1 MNATTQNVE
10 DPAGTVL
17 KDVSEAG
24 AGVLAESG
32 DGKQLADLPDA
43 ERQQVEA
50 LMAEIEVGNSQSI
63 IGFGAAAQRE
73 VTQVSENML
82 EGVRNKDTGKAG
94 EALNDMTAG
103 LRGLDTQELKDGKSP
118 GWFKRLFGA
127 VAPITKFIQQ
137 YESVKSQIESIV
149 RQLEEHKHAL
159 LKDVTMLDRLY
170 NTTLDYFRD
179 LEFYIEAG
187 ELKIADIDAHAIP
200 DARAEAE
207 QSDDA
212 IKAQQLR
219 DMQTTREDLE
229 RRVHDL
235 KLTRQVVMQ
244 SLPSIRMTQEL
255 DKSLVNKIQS
265 AVINTVPLWK
275 NQLAQ
280 AITVYRTREAAS
292 TLKDVSDLNNEM
304 LEANAEN
311 LQNANAEVRQ
321 EVERGV
327 FAIESIEKANQS
339 LIDTINESID
349 IAEQGR
355 SKRSEAEGRLTECEN
370 QLKQTLRQAAG

>member
-1 MNATTQNVE
+1 MNKATQAVE
-10 DPAGTVL
+10 STESEVL
-17 KDVSEAG
+17 QDVSEAST
-24 AGVLAESG
+24 GVLAESG
-32 DGKQLADLPDA
+32 EGKRLADLPQA
-43 ERQQVEA
+43 ERQKVQA

-73 VTQVSENML
+73 VTKVSESML

-94 EALNDMTAG
+94 EALNDMTVG
-103 LRGLDTQELKDGKSP
+103 LRGLDTRGLKEGGSP

-127 VAPITKFIQQ
+127 VEPIAKFIQQ
-137 YESVKSQIESIV
+137 YESVKSQVESIV
-149 RQLEEHKHAL
+149 RRLEEHKHAML
-159 LKDVTMLDRLY
+159 RDVTMLDRLY
-170 NTTLDYFRD
+170 NSTLEYFRD

-187 ELKIADIDAHAIP
+187 ELKIAEIDEKDIPEAKAM
-200 DARAEAE
+200 AE

-212 IKAQQLR
+212 IKAQELR
-219 DMQTTREDLE
+219 DLQSAREDLE
-229 RRVHDL
+229 RKVHDL

-255 DKSLVNKIQS
+255 DKSLINKIQS

-280 AITVYRTREAAS
+280 AITIYRTREAAS
-292 TLKDVSDLNNEM
+292 TMKDATDLNNEM

-311 LQNANAEVRQ
+311 LKEANAEVRT

-327 FAIESIEKANQS
+327 FAIDSIEKANKS
-339 LIDTINESID
+339 LIDTINESIE

-355 SKRSEAEGRLTECEN
+355 AKRSEAEGRLVECETR
-370 QLKQTLRQAAG
+370 LKQTLRQVAG